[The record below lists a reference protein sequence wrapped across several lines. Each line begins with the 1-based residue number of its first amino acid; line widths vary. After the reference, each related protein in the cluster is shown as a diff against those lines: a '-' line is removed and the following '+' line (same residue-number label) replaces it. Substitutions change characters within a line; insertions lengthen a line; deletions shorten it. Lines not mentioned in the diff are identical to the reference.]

1 MEDGGQR
8 GEDREQG
15 TEDEGQGAGGRSVGG
30 WLVPDFPR
38 CGKKFSMLWK
48 IRHDFS
54 MAWKIRMDVFHAMEN
69 RFPRHGKSG
78 GESGA

>member
-1 MEDGGQR
+1 MGR
-8 GEDREQG
+8 QG
-15 TEDEGQGAGGRSVGG
+15 TEAKGC
-30 WLVPDFPR
+30 WCPDFPR

>member
-1 MEDGGQR
+1 
-8 GEDREQG
+8 
-15 TEDEGQGAGGRSVGG
+15 
-30 WLVPDFPR
+30 
-38 CGKKFSMLWK
+38 MLWK